1 MASSRRPRRHAHGIG
16 VGDDGEDEDGARPV
30 IAAELQS
37 HDVRCQ
43 MHENILVDV
52 VDVVDVVFVVVDCVT
67 AEARA
72 AVPCIDASGDR

>member
-1 MASSRRPRRHAHGIG
+1 
-16 VGDDGEDEDGARPV
+16 
-30 IAAELQS
+30 
-37 HDVRCQ
+37 
-43 MHENILVDV
+43 MHENIIVDV